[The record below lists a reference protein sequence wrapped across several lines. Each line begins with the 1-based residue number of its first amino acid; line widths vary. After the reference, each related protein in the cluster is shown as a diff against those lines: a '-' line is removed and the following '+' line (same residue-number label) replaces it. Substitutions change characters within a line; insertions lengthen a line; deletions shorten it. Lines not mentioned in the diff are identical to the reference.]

1 LSVGSHSWSS
11 APIPG
16 YCGERAAELT
26 LKTVHVW
33 ARDNDCVESAPAMR
47 SAFVTSGD
55 ATLFTESVGDRGAP
69 PILLIMGA
77 MASGVWWPA
86 SFCAQLAGRGRF
98 VIRYDHRDT
107 GRTTSG
113 TAYSTE
119 TLADDALAVL
129 DAYKIESAHLVGM
142 SLGGYLSQLLAL
154 KAPERIETL
163 TLVAS
168 ERLAEADPAMPGM
181 DPRIPAYHAS
191 AAKVDWTSRDAV
203 FEYQVGAWRLLT
215 GTAHPFQEALIRGLA
230 EEDWNRTPNP
240 LTAFNHAAL
249 RAPAGWVGRL
259 DEIHAPVLI
268 IHGTQD
274 PVLPY
279 AHAVALKTA
288 IPSSYLLT
296 LQGSGHEL
304 HPLDWPV
311 IIDAIIEHTANA

>member
-1 LSVGSHSWSS
+1 MAHGV
-11 APIPG
+11 I
-16 YCGERAAELT
+16 
-26 LKTVHVW
+26 
-33 ARDNDCVESAPAMR
+33 RDNGKVNSTPAMQE
-47 SAFVTSGD
+47 AFVSSGD
-55 ATLFTESVGDRGAP
+55 ATLFTESAGDRAAP
-69 PILLIMGA
+69 PVLLIMGA

-119 TLADDALAVL
+119 TLADDALSVL
-129 DAYKIESAHLVGM
+129 DAYNIDSAHLVGM

-154 KAPERIETL
+154 KAPQRIKTL

-168 ERLAEADPAMPGM
+168 ERLAAADPAMPGM
-181 DPRIPAYHAS
+181 DARIPAYHAS

-203 FEYQVGAWRLLT
+203 FEYQVGAWRLLA
-215 GTAHPFQEALIRGLA
+215 GTAHPFDEAFIRGLA

-240 LTAFNHAAL
+240 LAAFNHARL
-249 RAPAGWVGRL
+249 RTAAGWVGRL
-259 DEIHAPVLI
+259 DEIHAPALI

-279 AHAVALKTA
+279 PHALALKAA
-288 IPSSYLLT
+288 IQNSHLLT
-296 LQGSGHEL
+296 LQGAGHEL